1 MRESPRD
8 ERWRMKILVMG
19 AGAIGA
25 YFGARLRQAGEEVVF
40 CARGRNLQALKEH
53 GLEVR
58 SPRGDFHGTVCATG
72 NPREFAPYDLILF
85 TVKMYDTDAAAES
98 VAGCL
103 APGGA
108 ILTLQNGVE
117 SESRLAEYFG
127 RDAIMAGCARAGVEL
142 VGPGKVHHLTTGVIE
157 YGELDGHETP
167 RALKIADAFRRAG
180 IFGELVSDIFSFRWS
195 KLLWNSAFNTVTTLT
210 HRTVGEVLD
219 DSDGMGLIRTLMNET
234 LAVAQADGA
243 KLGPDRIETLLE
255 HSRKN
260 LRALKTSTRQDYERG
275 ARLEYD
281 ALSGAVVR
289 AAHRHNIAV
298 PAMETVH
305 AVLRLL
311 DRSTA
316 SQAISS
322 KP

>member
-1 MRESPRD
+1 
-8 ERWRMKILVMG
+8 MKILVMG

-25 YFGARLRQAGEEVVF
+25 YFGARLHQAGEEVVF
-40 CARGRNLQALKEH
+40 CARGRNLRALREH
-53 GLEVR
+53 GLEVK
-58 SPRGDFHGTVCATG
+58 SPRGDFQGLVRATD

-85 TVKMYDTDAAAES
+85 CVKMYDTDVAAQS
-98 VAGCL
+98 LAGCL

-142 VGPGKVHHLTTGVIE
+142 VGPGKVHHMTTGVIE
-157 YGELDGHETP
+157 YGELDGRETP
-167 RALKIADAFRRAG
+167 RALKIAEAFRRAG
-180 IFGELVSDIFSFRWS
+180 IFGELVSDIFTFRWS

-210 HRTVGEVLD
+210 RRTVGEVLED
-219 DSDGMGLIRTLMNET
+219 PDGMRLIRSLMNET

-243 KLGPDRIETLLE
+243 KLGPERIETLLE

-260 LRALKTSTRQDYERG
+260 LRALKTSTRQDYDRG

-289 AAHRHNIAV
+289 GARRYGIAA
-298 PAMETVH
+298 PTMEAVH
-305 AVLRLL
+305 AALRLL
-311 DRSTA
+311 DRTTSA
-316 SQAISS
+316 QATSS

>member
-1 MRESPRD
+1 
-8 ERWRMKILVMG
+8 MG

-25 YFGARLRQAGEEVVF
+25 YFGARLHQAGEEVTF
-40 CARGRNLQALKEH
+40 CARGRNLQALREH
-53 GLEVR
+53 GLDLK
-58 SPRGDFHGTVCATG
+58 SPRGDFHGPVRATD

-85 TVKMYDTDAAAES
+85 CVKMYDTDAAAQS
-98 VAGCL
+98 LAGCL
-103 APGGA
+103 SSGGA

-117 SESRLAEYFG
+117 SEARLAEHFG

-142 VGPGKVHHLTTGVIE
+142 IAPGNIVHMTTGVIE
-157 YGELDGHETP
+157 YGELDGRETA
-167 RALKIADAFRRAG
+167 RAMKIGDAFRRAG
-180 IFGELVSDIFSFRWS
+180 IFGELVSDIFTFRWS

-210 HRTVGEVLD
+210 RRTVGEVLED
-219 DSDGMGLIRTLMNET
+219 PDSAALIRTLMNET

-243 KLGPDRIETLLE
+243 KLGPDRIETLLD

-260 LRALKTSTRQDYERG
+260 LRALKTSTRQDFDRG

-289 AAHRHNIAV
+289 AARRHQVAV

-305 AVLRLL
+305 ALLQLL
-311 DRSTA
+311 DRSVA
-316 SQAISS
+316 AQAISS

>member
-1 MRESPRD
+1 
-8 ERWRMKILVMG
+8 MKILVMG

-25 YFGARLRQAGEEVVF
+25 YFGARLHQAGEQVVF

-53 GLEVR
+53 GLELK
-58 SPRGDFHGTVCATG
+58 SPRGDFNGRVTVTA
-72 NPREFAPYDLILF
+72 NPCEFAPYDLILF
-85 TVKMYDTDAAAES
+85 CVKMYDTDAAAKS
-98 VAGCL
+98 LAGCL
-103 APGGA
+103 AAGGA

-117 SESRLAEYFG
+117 SESRLVEHFG

-142 VGPGKVHHLTTGVIE
+142 VGPGKVQHVTTGVIE
-157 YGELDGHETP
+157 YGELDGGETP
-167 RALKIADAFRRAG
+167 RALKIAEAFRRAG

-210 HRTVGEVLD
+210 RRTVGEVLD
-219 DSDGMGLIRTLMNET
+219 DPDGAALIRTLMHET

-243 KLGPDRIETLLE
+243 QLGRERIESLLE

-260 LRALKTSTRQDYERG
+260 LRALKTSTRQDYDRG
-275 ARLEYD
+275 TRLEYD
-281 ALSGAVVR
+281 ALSGGVVR
-289 AAHRHNIAV
+289 AARRHRVAV

-305 AVLRLL
+305 TLLKLL
-311 DRSTA
+311 DRSVAAAQVT
-316 SQAISS
+316 SS

>member
-1 MRESPRD
+1 
-8 ERWRMKILVMG
+8 MKILVMG

-25 YFGARLRQAGEEVVF
+25 YFGARLHQAGEEVVF

-53 GLEVR
+53 GLDVK
-58 SPRGDFHGTVCATG
+58 SPRGDFQGLVRATD

-85 TVKMYDTDAAAES
+85 CVKVYDTEAAAQS
-98 VAGCL
+98 LAGCL
-103 APGGA
+103 AAGGA

-117 SESRLAEYFG
+117 SEARLAEYFA

-142 VGPGKVHHLTTGVIE
+142 VTPGEVHHFTTGVIE
-157 YGELDGHETP
+157 YGELDGRETT
-167 RALKIADAFRRAG
+167 RALKIAEAFRRAG
-180 IFGELVSDIFSFRWS
+180 IFGELVSDIFTFRWS

-210 HRTVGEVLD
+210 RRTVGEVLED
-219 DSDGMGLIRTLMNET
+219 PAGAALIRTLMNET
-234 LAVAQADGA
+234 LAVARADGA

-260 LRALKTSTRQDYERG
+260 LRALKTSTRQDYDRG

-281 ALSGAVVR
+281 ALSGSVVR
-289 AAHRHNIAV
+289 AAHRHNVAV

-305 AVLRLL
+305 TLLKLL
-311 DRSTA
+311 DRRTSA
-316 SQAISS
+316 QATSS